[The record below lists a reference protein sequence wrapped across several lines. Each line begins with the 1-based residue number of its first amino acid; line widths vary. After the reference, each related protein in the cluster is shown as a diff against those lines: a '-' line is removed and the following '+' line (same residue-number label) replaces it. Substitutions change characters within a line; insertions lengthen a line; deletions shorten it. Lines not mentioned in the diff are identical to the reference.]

1 MGKKVMSPKETKLFE
16 TKLALARMG
25 KPAELDV
32 LVHDK
37 SALIRMAVLNHGTP
51 YHWNILADDKDKNIR
66 TAARQKLKAVEEK
79 INQKLIE
86 RRETPF

>member
-1 MGKKVMSPKETKLFE
+1 MGKKTTMTPEEVRQFE
-16 TKLALARMG
+16 TKLALIKRESSTA
-25 KPAELDV
+25 LDTF
-32 LVHDK
+32 VHDK

-86 RRETPF
+86 RREK